1 MSAGI
6 IVPIVVIAVVVPAAF
21 MGFRRYL
28 ASLSTATAERP
39 PSGARL
45 TTNALHRLPQP
56 PWRVVHEIAP
66 TALGGI
72 NHVLIGPGGIF
83 AVVTEVSPLPPVPVG
98 DDATQIIMEAAIGRG
113 ELDDALGRC
122 AMQSSARVSVHW
134 GRSEPDEVWRELAP
148 GAIGVVGQRLDDW
161 LATLPDDVL
170 SPTQVDLAWHT
181 VVTAIGRPDPL
192 R

>member
-6 IVPIVVIAVVVPAAF
+6 IIPLVVIGLVVPTAF
-21 MGFRRYL
+21 VGFRRYL
-28 ASLSTATAERP
+28 AGLTPDSAHRP

-83 AVVTEVSPLPPVPVG
+83 AVVTDVSPLPAVPTG
-98 DDATQIIMEAAIGRG
+98 DDATQLMMQAAIARG
-113 ELDDALGRC
+113 ELDDALRRC
-122 AMQSSARVSVHW
+122 AMQSNARMSVHW

-161 LATLPDDVL
+161 LATLPSDVL
-170 SPTQVDLAWHT
+170 SPAQIDLAWQT